1 MACRRWRGETM
12 LVEQAVILAGGLGT
26 RLGSLTHA
34 TPKPLLPV
42 AGQPFLSLLVR
53 ELRRYQLEVLVIAGF
68 EGRQIADAFENQE
81 GVRVL
86 IEPAPLGTAGALRFA
101 LPTLAERFLLL
112 NGDSLF
118 DFNILDL
125 SCVPQATS
133 AGAVMATRQVED
145 AGRYGA
151 VHLVDNRIVSFA
163 ERSPDRRP
171 GLING
176 GVSVLK
182 RDVIAEL
189 PDGVALSI
197 ERDVY
202 PRLAAQGRLLGRC
215 YAGAFIDI
223 GVPEDYAR
231 AQHLI
236 PRILHR
242 GAIIFDRDGVLNED
256 VGYAHRP
263 DQIRWI
269 PGAIE
274 AVKMVNDAGLLA
286 FVATNQAGVA
296 RGFYEERHVLELHAW
311 MNREL
316 RRHGAHIDAFAY
328 SPFHP
333 EGAVECYRR
342 ATDCRKPGPKMLLDL
357 IDRYEVDAR
366 RVAMVGDK
374 QSDMAAAQAAGVQ
387 GILYSD
393 GSLRDTLAPVLPRL
407 AQRED

>member
-1 MACRRWRGETM
+1 MPVLLRETV

-26 RLGSLTHA
+26 RLGLLTRA
-34 TPKPLLPV
+34 TPKPLLPI

-53 ELRRYQLEVLVIAGF
+53 ELQRYGLDVVIVAGF
-68 EGRQIADAFENQE
+68 EGRQIADQFENRE

-101 LPTLAERFLLL
+101 IASLAERFLLL

-118 DFNILDL
+118 DFNVLDL
-125 SCVPQATS
+125 DCVPGAAS
-133 AGAVMATRQVED
+133 AGAVMAVRHVED

-151 VHLVDNRIVSFA
+151 VHMVGHRIESFA
-163 ERSPDRRP
+163 ERSLDCNP

-176 GVSVLK
+176 GVSILA

-189 PDGVALSI
+189 PEGAALSI

-202 PRLAAQGRLLGRC
+202 PVLAAQGRLLGRC

-223 GVPEDYAR
+223 GIPDDYTR

-236 PRILHR
+236 PRILRR
-242 GAIIFDRDGVLNED
+242 GAITFDRDGVLNED

-274 AVKMVNDAGLLA
+274 AVKMVNDAGLFA

-296 RGFYEERHVLELHAW
+296 RGFYEEQHVIQLHAW

-333 EGAVECYRR
+333 EGTVERYRR
-342 ATDCRKPGPKMLLDL
+342 TTDCRKPGPKMLLDL
-357 IDRYEVDAR
+357 MAGHEADAR
-366 RVAMVGDK
+366 RIVMIGDK
-374 QSDMAAAQAAGVQ
+374 QSDIAAAEAAGVQ
-387 GILYSD
+387 GILYSGGD
-393 GSLRDTLAPVLPRL
+393 LRDALAPVISRL
-407 AQRED
+407 TQAEE